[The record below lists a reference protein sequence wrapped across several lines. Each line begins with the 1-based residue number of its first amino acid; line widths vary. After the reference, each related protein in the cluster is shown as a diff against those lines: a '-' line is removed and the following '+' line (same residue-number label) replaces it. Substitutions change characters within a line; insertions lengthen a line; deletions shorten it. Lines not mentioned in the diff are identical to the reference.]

1 MVCRYFHI
9 FGDQGKD
16 FATYFGD
23 DLQTSRYNCCDDVT
37 FSIIWGRGLG
47 RGLGRGHYFSCRS
60 AFSGPDI
67 SAHLHLYPHVIMSK
81 LTLGKGAGD

>member
-9 FGDQGKD
+9 FWDQGKD

-37 FSIIWGRGLG
+37 FSIANIWEGFREGSF
-47 RGLGRGHYFSCRS
+47 FSCRS

-81 LTLGKGAGD
+81 LPAGEGGRG